1 MCGVSYTT
9 FNVTVSG
16 TPDTL
21 SLAAIQQQLSSGV
34 SAHVAAPL
42 SAVTV
47 TVTNTGTVT
56 SDYAILVFAV
66 PPSPG
71 QGGAPLKSLVAFD
84 RINLTP
90 GATQTVSFP
99 LSAHALVYGGD
110 SGALVSAVGQW
121 GLHVEDAVTHVSVVA

>member
-1 MCGVSYTT
+1 MVSGGVSSTLYVCVACVVRCAFGGVSYTT

-34 SAHVAAPL
+34 SAHLAAPL

-56 SDYAILVFAV
+56 KIAVFAG
-66 PPSPG
+66 S
-71 QGGAPLKSLVAFD
+71 QCE
-84 RINLTP
+84 
-90 GATQTVSFP
+90 
-99 LSAHALVYGGD
+99 
-110 SGALVSAVGQW
+110 AVW
-121 GLHVEDAVTHVSVVA
+121 GNYK